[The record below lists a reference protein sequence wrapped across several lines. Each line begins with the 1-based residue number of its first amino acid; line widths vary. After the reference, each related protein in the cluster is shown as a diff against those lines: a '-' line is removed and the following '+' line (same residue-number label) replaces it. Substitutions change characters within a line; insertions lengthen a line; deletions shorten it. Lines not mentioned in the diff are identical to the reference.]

1 MITTRR
7 FSPRATCLIL
17 ILGALLLTGVAGWAA
32 DDSSDAGSNFA
43 RTTIDVGV
51 VVSDAKKAADFYT
64 KALGF
69 TEIEGFDVPA
79 ALGKDSG
86 LIDGR
91 PVHIRVLV
99 LGEGETATK
108 LKLLEFPDVKSK
120 PVDNAFIHSTLG
132 PSYLTIYVK
141 DTTAALERAKKHG
154 IKPRAKGP
162 VELPKGFPQGV
173 YLTVVNDPDGNF
185 IELVGPKK

>member
-1 MITTRR
+1 MNTIPR
-7 FSPRATCLIL
+7 FSRRATWLIL
-17 ILGALLLTGVAGWAA
+17 ILGALTISGVAGWAA
-32 DDSSDAGSNFA
+32 EESGDEESAFA

-69 TEIEGFDVPA
+69 TEIEGFDVPV

-86 LIDGR
+86 LIGGH

-108 LKLLEFPDVKSK
+108 LKLLEFPGVKSK
-120 PVDNAFIHSTLG
+120 PVDNAYIHSTLG
-132 PSYLTIYVK
+132 PSYLTIFVK
-141 DTTAALERAKKHG
+141 DTTAALERAKQYG
-154 IKPRAKGP
+154 VKPRAKGP
-162 VELPKGFPQGV
+162 VALPEGFPQGV